1 MNAMASVIH
10 ARDLVHQRYAVV
22 DRGESHVLGMISII
36 VLILQASP
44 PVHVETQVRA
54 VREQQTHAPK
64 KPQTLTLVCAIVAA
78 EALVRTMKS
87 AIVALVTVAL
97 IQRAKS
103 PLTPATEP
111 TVYVDPNP
119 NVLGRM

>member
-54 VREQQTHAPK
+54 VREQQTHAPRNL
-64 KPQTLTLVCAIVAA
+64 QTLVCAIVVA

-103 PLTPATEP
+103 PPTPATDP
-111 TVYVDPNP
+111 TVYVVPAP
-119 NVLGRM
+119 NVPERM